1 MTLLDLLLPSP
12 FQIGGGALQAPRD
25 LEKSER
31 EKCLTSSFLSSFEKV
46 VIKEDLKFIE
56 EYNKEGI

>member
-12 FQIGGGALQAPRD
+12 FQIGGEERYRD